1 MAKSINYHKYIVSK
15 SDKKMFD
22 NFAFFLYAIWKF
34 LRLPAPTWLQRD
46 ISEYLEDGP
55 RRRIIQAFRG
65 CGKSWITAAYVL
77 WLLYR
82 DPQHRIMVV
91 SASGP
96 RADAFSIFCK
106 RLIDEVPFL
115 SFLQP
120 RDGQRTSNIAFDVG
134 PSEPDQSP
142 SVKSVGITGQLTGS
156 RADTIVADDI
166 EIPKNSYTELQR
178 EKLAELVKEFD
189 AVLKPGGEVIYL
201 GTPQV
206 AQSLYSEENLQS
218 RGYECRVWPSR
229 FTHGLNEQGGDV
241 YHGTL
246 APKIKKLLEEN
257 PEYEGH
263 TTEPERFSDLDLAE
277 REGSYGRSG
286 FALQFMLDTSLNDAN
301 RYPLKIADFIVMDT
315 NPDIA
320 PVQLTWASGP
330 TQVIDGL
337 DNVGLNGDRYHA
349 PLYISQDWLNYTGS
363 TLHIDP
369 SGRGS
374 DETAYAVTKFLNG
387 FIYITRWGGLPGGY
401 DDVTLDALV
410 EIAKA
415 EKVNEVIVESNF
427 GDGMYTKLILPHFAR
442 KYPVT
447 ITENSVSGQKE
458 RRIIDV
464 LEPALNQHRLVL
476 NKQIIAKDIDPDG
489 DGSTESELMRLR
501 RSGLYQLTHIT
512 AERDSLKKDDRVDI
526 LAQAVQYWIDFM
538 EKDTTKAEKQ
548 HREKQLDEALKS
560 FTATYK
566 GKNNKRR
573 KVYKSDGSVVYG
585 SNQ

>member
-1 MAKSINYHKYIVSK
+1 MKQHKYHKFIVSE

-22 NFAFFLYAIWKF
+22 NFEAFLYAIWKF
-34 LRLPAPTWLQRD
+34 LRLPRPTWLQRD
-46 ISEYLEDGP
+46 IASYLQDGP

-82 DPQHRIMVV
+82 NPQCKIMVV

-115 SFLQP
+115 TWLTP

-189 AVLKPGGEVIYL
+189 AILKPGGEVIYL

-206 AQSLYSEENLQS
+206 AQSLYSQENLQG
-218 RGYECRVWPSR
+218 RGYECRVWPAR
-229 FTHGLNEQGGDV
+229 FTKGLNEQGGDV

-246 APKIKKLLEEN
+246 APLIIKILSEN
-257 PEYEGH
+257 PQYEGH

-286 FALQFMLDTSLNDAN
+286 FGLQFMLDTSLNDAN
-301 RYPLKIADFIVMDT
+301 RYPLKISDFIVMDT
-315 NPDIA
+315 SVDIA
-320 PVQLTWASGP
+320 PVQLSWASGP
-330 TQVIDGL
+330 TQVIEGIE
-337 DNVGLNGDRYHA
+337 NVGLNGDRYHA
-349 PLYISQDWLNYTGS
+349 PMYVSQDWLAYTGS
-363 TLHIDP
+363 VMHIDP
-369 SGRGS
+369 SGRGG
-374 DETAYAVTKFLNG
+374 DETAFVVTKFLNG
-387 FIYITRWGGLPGGY
+387 MIYITRWGGLAGGY
-401 DDVTLDALV
+401 DDVTLGALT

-415 EKVNEVIVESNF
+415 EKVNEVVVESNF
-427 GDGMYTKLILPHFAR
+427 GDGMYTKLLQPHLTR
-442 KYPVT
+442 SYPVRL
-447 ITENSVSGQKE
+447 TENSVTGQKE

-476 NKQIIAKDIDPDG
+476 NKQIIPKDINPG
-489 DGSTESELMRLR
+489 LEQEGSNAIRL
-501 RSGLYQLTHIT
+501 SGLYQLTHVT
-512 AERDSLKKDDRVDI
+512 KERDSLKKDDRIDV
-526 LAQAVQYWIDFM
+526 LAQGVQYWVDNM
-538 EKDTTKAEKQ
+538 ARDATQSEKHHRDKQ
-548 HREKQLDEALKS
+548 VKEALDQ
-560 FTATYK
+560 FLATVK
-566 GKNNKRR
+566 GKTNKRR
-573 KVYKSDGSVVYG
+573 KIFRSDGSMVYG
-585 SNQ
+585 GQN